1 MPGEGGRRDE
11 VYCPGE
17 KKRVSTCDQGKQRSV
32 QQLGM
37 VQKNQLDLQGF
48 LKTNMETVVSGIR
61 STGNLHLG
69 NYFGAIRNFLKMQY
83 ENHCYFFI
91 ADYHALT
98 THPKPDDLHG
108 NIKQVL
114 AEYLA
119 CGIDPEVATVFIQSD
134 VPEVTELY
142 LLLNMNAY
150 VGELERT
157 TSFKEKIRNQPDNIN
172 AGLLT
177 YPVLMAADIIIHKAN
192 KVPVGKDQ
200 EQHLEM
206 TRRFARRFNTMYE
219 VDYFPE
225 PDAYNFGKKLLKI
238 PGLDGT
244 GKMGKSEGNGIFLAD
259 TPQEIRKKVM
269 RAVTDAGPQKPGE
282 KPSEPV
288 QNLFT
293 IMNVVSDHSTV
304 KYFTEKHASCE
315 IRYGDMKK
323 QLAEDI
329 IRVTDPIR
337 ERINEILADNKYL
350 ARVVSEGAGK
360 ARASASE
367 TIREVR
373 EIIGYKS
380 F

>member
-1 MPGEGGRRDE
+1 MD
-11 VYCPGE
+11 
-17 KKRVSTCDQGKQRSV
+17 
-32 QQLGM
+32 
-37 VQKNQLDLQGF
+37 
-48 LKTNMETVVSGIR
+48 TVVSGIR

-69 NYFGAIRNFLKMQY
+69 NYFGALKNFLKMQK
-83 ENHCYFFI
+83 ENNCFFFI

-98 THPKPDDLHG
+98 THPKPGDLHG

-119 CGIDPEVATVFIQSD
+119 CGIDPEIATVFIQSD
-134 VPEVTELY
+134 VPEVS
-142 LLLNMNAY
+142 
-150 VGELERT
+150 ERT
-157 TSFKEKIRNQPDNIN
+157 SSFKEKIRKQPDNIN
-172 AGLLT
+172 AALLT

-219 VDYFPE
+219 VNYFPE
-225 PDAYNFGKKLLKI
+225 PDAYNFGQQLVKI

-244 GKMGKSEGNGIFLAD
+244 GKMGKSEGNGVFLAD

-269 RAVTDAGPQKPGE
+269 RAVTDTGPASPGME
-282 KPSEPV
+282 PSEPV
-288 QNLFT
+288 KNLFT
-293 IMNVVSDHSTV
+293 IMNVVSAPETV
-304 KYFTEKHASCE
+304 NYFTEKFASCD

-329 IRVTDPIR
+329 IKFTEPIR
-337 ERINEILADNKYL
+337 LRIIDILSDNKYL
-350 ARVVSEGAGK
+350 SKVVAEGAEKARV
-360 ARASASE
+360 SASK
-367 TIREVR
+367 TVREVR
-373 EIIGYKS
+373 EIIGYRP